1 MGKDNVPFHTVVFPS
16 SLIAS
21 QQKWNLIHHI
31 STTEYLNYESG
42 KFSKRNGT
50 GIFGTHAIELENDIP
65 SEVWRYYL
73 LVNRPEKS
81 DSEFSWKDFMDKNN
95 NELL

>member
-1 MGKDNVPFHTVVFPS
+1 MLQENYKRWWINENDNVKLYQFMGKDNVPFHTVVFPS

-65 SEVWRYYL
+65 S
-73 LVNRPEKS
+73 
-81 DSEFSWKDFMDKNN
+81 
-95 NELL
+95 